1 FQKKFLT
8 LTFWSRTSGIVCAS
22 LLCSSILDDEVRLSL
37 ASSYHEILT
46 QHSAKPELLQPF
58 IDLLRGGSAEV
69 VAKLTFNLDKIL
81 PILYKCASTSNG
93 TVKVTTVQLDR
104 ILIGCNQ
111 VLRGTGAWRSHAAL
125 LENISVLKNCLSH
138 TQLADTFIPVLQKEV
153 LQARA
158 IPCRVAAVSTLL
170 QFMREQP
177 EKKKRE
183 ETIDFFKIEVA
194 GHPSCYRRMV
204 YLDVVVNVLKLFSR
218 KFFIQYFLDKMLA
231 LIQDKVS
238 NIRITV
244 MSFRIKTVKLLP
256 LVKKHLILPDDDAV
270 LLSLEKAVREALTAE
285 KDSRNRQFLQT
296 AACELSRTE
305 TRSKGDKEDAAREKE
320 EERLWNEDRLK
331 EKPAVKQPT
340 SPKSSKNG
348 LSLPKSPEGRA
359 KSPWRTQRR
368 AIAVV
373 RPQPVVVM
381 RSGSPAPKLS
391 DTGRPSRLPLSTA
404 GREKEKETLKRGTV
418 LLC

>member
-1 FQKKFLT
+1 MVQMFPKSFD
-8 LTFWSRTSGIVCAS
+8 R
-22 LLCSSILDDEVRLSL
+22 LLPFVESFATDADDEVRLSL

-93 TVKVTTVQLDR
+93 AVKVTTVQLDR

-218 KFFIQYFLDKMLA
+218 KFFIQYFLDKMLD
-231 LIQDKVS
+231 LVQDKVS
-238 NIRITV
+238 NIR
-244 MSFRIKTVKLLP
+244 
-256 LVKKHLILPDDDAV
+256 
-270 LLSLEKAVREALTAE
+270 
-285 KDSRNRQFLQT
+285 
-296 AACELSRTE
+296 
-305 TRSKGDKEDAAREKE
+305 
-320 EERLWNEDRLK
+320 
-331 EKPAVKQPT
+331 
-340 SPKSSKNG
+340 
-348 LSLPKSPEGRA
+348 
-359 KSPWRTQRR
+359 
-368 AIAVV
+368 
-373 RPQPVVVM
+373 
-381 RSGSPAPKLS
+381 
-391 DTGRPSRLPLSTA
+391 
-404 GREKEKETLKRGTV
+404 
-418 LLC
+418 